1 MRNTSPLRKRG
12 GVCAK
17 PGVVNLVKE
26 DSEENGG
33 LIGRF
38 WLEQRVNLD

>member
-1 MRNTSPLRKRG
+1 MRSASPLRKRD
-12 GVCAK
+12 GVSAK
-17 PGVVNLVKE
+17 YSVVHLVKE
-26 DSEENGG
+26 NLEENGG

>member
-1 MRNTSPLRKRG
+1 MRNTGPLRKRG

-17 PGVVNLVKE
+17 PNVVHLVKE
-26 DSEENGG
+26 DPEENGG
-33 LIGRF
+33 LIDRV